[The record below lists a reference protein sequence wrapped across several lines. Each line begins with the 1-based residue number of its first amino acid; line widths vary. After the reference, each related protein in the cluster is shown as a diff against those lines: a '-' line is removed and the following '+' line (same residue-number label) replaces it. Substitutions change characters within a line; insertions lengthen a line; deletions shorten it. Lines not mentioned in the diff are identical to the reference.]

1 MSWKNKIENTKFSIK
16 TGDGKEYFP
25 LWKPGEKSKD
35 FNTSTFDFIDVSK
48 SLVERKKP
56 KSSKYPLTFWFQG
69 DDCIEQSEAFEQSA
83 NDSRYWTVTHPYYGI
98 IKGQPMSISRNDA
111 NFNITEINVDFWETI
126 VFDFPKSNLSIQDNT
141 LVRKEEI
148 FKTSS
153 EVYSAKPVFET
164 KDINVLK
171 SNIGKVSKNLE
182 PLQNDLTFPDFQ
194 NKVSKSL
201 KASDSLIKNSLDAIN
216 YTQDILRLPSD
227 VVSSVKNRLNAY
239 FSVFNSIN
247 GTLDTIPNKLFFQSM
262 GAAVISTACNESVNY
277 DFETDYLTVSE
288 VEQIVSLILEM
299 FNVYETK
306 MDQSY
311 VSNRNFNTSFSA
323 NTDILFNLRNTVLLT
338 ISNLYE
344 LAFDAQQ
351 ERIVYLDKD
360 SNLILLTHKYLGLA
374 NDENIQRFREIND
387 IKLKELFK
395 LKKGR
400 KIKYYV

>member
-83 NDSRYWTVTHPYYGI
+83 NDNRYWTVTHPYYGI
-98 IKGQPMSISRNDA
+98 IKGQPLSISRNDA

-148 FKTSS
+148 FKISS

-171 SNIGKVSKNLE
+171 
-182 PLQNDLTFPDFQ
+182 
-194 NKVSKSL
+194 
-201 KASDSLIKNSLDAIN
+201 
-216 YTQDILRLPSD
+216 
-227 VVSSVKNRLNAY
+227 
-239 FSVFNSIN
+239 
-247 GTLDTIPNKLFFQSM
+247 
-262 GAAVISTACNESVNY
+262 
-277 DFETDYLTVSE
+277 
-288 VEQIVSLILEM
+288 
-299 FNVYETK
+299 
-306 MDQSY
+306 
-311 VSNRNFNTSFSA
+311 
-323 NTDILFNLRNTVLLT
+323 
-338 ISNLYE
+338 
-344 LAFDAQQ
+344 
-351 ERIVYLDKD
+351 
-360 SNLILLTHKYLGLA
+360 
-374 NDENIQRFREIND
+374 
-387 IKLKELFK
+387 
-395 LKKGR
+395 
-400 KIKYYV
+400 